1 MMLYELV
8 KNGQSPAFE
17 NNLELSAS
25 VSVGDKVYH
34 PHDKEL
40 FKVISIE
47 HYPKVTV
54 LNIE

>member
-8 KNGQSPAFE
+8 KNGQSPTFE